1 MTFEFFPSLSHSS
14 VENLL
19 ARELHHCEQT
29 RQELC
34 LVGCS
39 LSRAA
44 CKGWRGRYS
53 VVYNE
58 EMQSALITRS

>member
-1 MTFEFFPSLSHSS
+1 MTLEFFPRLNHSS

-19 ARELHHCEQT
+19 ARGHRSGQT

-34 LVGCS
+34 PMGCS

-44 CKGWRGRYS
+44 CKGWRGRFS
-53 VVYNE
+53 PVYNE
-58 EMQSALITRS
+58 EM